1 MPRLFLPSQEKE
13 AVHSTSPS
21 LHEENTTPDTT
32 TPHCV
37 LLSKVTVR
45 WTTEG
50 NLTHYDG
57 FAFSCFTQPEMVL
70 LRRIEKNQTP
80 HDLGEFRKVFGF
92 DFKKATYEKKVLNH
106 FTSVVYEEDLHEFI
120 YAKPEEVPS
129 KKLKK
134 DKDMTSDPFSMDDLD
149 DTDDYFIEP
158 KPPPL
163 SLPSY
168 MSTQVIAKVKVY
180 HGHLKQ
186 SIVSCKHL
194 LWDCQHDSIFG
205 RDLRQKLHAAIKTIH
220 YEPVM
225 NILSSISQEQKQY
238 TTSDMWKARHACVTK
253 YRTEVLGVSTALR
266 EYLSMLTDF
275 VTYIGGSGHAYEVP
289 TIERLEGILN
299 MGRHLIKEHRAC
311 LRYLGQIFKN
321 VDHIVRQPRQS
332 CEIHWKNRLDK
343 LGDFPQEITRAIDR
357 FGIEMGKFQV
367 ARACLQSWFIRK
379 YMAYAKTLHKYL
391 QHMPDDMPIFKYAK
405 NLQFVSNNNHTL
417 KIIGTDPEQN
427 DEIRRAFRDWAQK
440 ARKCYTKHVISRQ
453 ILGLKQIPPIF
464 ELHYFHGG
472 KNRIYQ
478 SILNYDFYHID
489 WPDEFPDI
497 LNSLGSALI
506 DHSDSSS
513 NGDGSMFNESE
524 ESPTKKRLNRE
535 FEIWCQDPEK
545 LSHLFFHPEEESKNV
560 LLHLDHV
567 QDNPNLTTKLKSIVV
582 KLISQSVEV
591 SDFLPDIC
599 KRVCDLCRDSLQMWK
614 NDV

>member
-13 AVHSTSPS
+13 ASPS
-21 LHEENTTPDTT
+21 LHEDSSTPDTT

-80 HDLGEFRKVFGF
+80 HDLVEFRKVFGF
-92 DFKKATYEKKVLNH
+92 DFKKATFEKKVLNH

-120 YAKPEEVPS
+120 FSKPEEVPP

-134 DKDMTSDPFSMDDLD
+134 DENMKSDPFSMDDLG

-163 SLPSY
+163 FLPRY
-168 MSTQVIAKVKVY
+168 MSTQDIARVKVY

-205 RDLRQKLHAAIKTIH
+205 RDLRQKLRAAIKTIH

-238 TTSDMWKARHACVTK
+238 TTSDMWKAREACVTK

-266 EYLSMLTDF
+266 EYLSMLSDLL
-275 VTYIGGSGHAYEVP
+275 TYIGGSGHAYEVP
-289 TIERLEGILN
+289 GMDTLEAMLKQ
-299 MGRHLIKEHRAC
+299 GRQLIKHHKAC
-311 LRYLGQIFKN
+311 LRYLGKIFKN

-332 CEIHWKNRLDK
+332 CEIHWKNHLDK
-343 LGDFPQEITRAIDR
+343 LGTLPKDITQTFNNLDLDVT
-357 FGIEMGKFQV
+357 KFQL

-379 YMAYAKTLHKYL
+379 YMTYPKTLHMYL
-391 QHMPDDMPIFKYAK
+391 QHMPDDMPTFKYAK
-405 NLQFVSNNNHTL
+405 NLQFVSDNNYRL
-417 KIIGTDPEQN
+417 KIIGTDSEQIE
-427 DEIRRAFRDWAQK
+427 EIWRAFRDWSQS
-440 ARKCYTKHVISRQ
+440 ARKYYTKKVMSKQ

-464 ELHYFHGG
+464 ELHYFQGG
-472 KNRIYQ
+472 KNRIYRQ
-478 SILNYDFYHID
+478 ILNYDFYRID
-489 WPDEFPDI
+489 WPDDFPEV

-506 DHSDSSS
+506 DHSDPFSD
-513 NGDGSMFNESE
+513 NDDGSMFNQSEEE

-535 FEIWCQDPEK
+535 FELWCQDPEK
-545 LSHLFFHPEEESKNV
+545 LSHLFFHPEEEAKNV
-560 LLHLDHV
+560 LLHLQHV
-567 QDNPNLTTKLKSIVV
+567 QDNPSLPPKCKSIVL
-582 KLISQSVEV
+582 KLIWQSVEV
-591 SDFLPDIC
+591 SDFLPEIC
-599 KRVCDLCRDSLQMWK
+599 KRVCDLGRDSLK
-614 NDV
+614 LFKK